1 MNLMNIQDH
10 KLVYK
15 IAVWKSGHWLVTVAD
30 GPLLLPKIERMILVF
45 LGKTI
50 PKNCPT
56 IAKAV
61 LVKSNGS

>member
-50 PKNCPT
+50 P
-56 IAKAV
+56 
-61 LVKSNGS
+61 